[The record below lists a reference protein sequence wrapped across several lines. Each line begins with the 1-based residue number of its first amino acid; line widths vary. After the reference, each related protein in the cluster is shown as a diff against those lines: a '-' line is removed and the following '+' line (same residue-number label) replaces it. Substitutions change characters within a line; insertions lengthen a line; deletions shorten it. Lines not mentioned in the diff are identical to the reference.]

1 MHNSAA
7 FQIVLRSVLHA
18 WDAEQVEET
27 KRAWDVSVTEW
38 AALFAYNDAAKR
50 ADYELSER
58 LGREWA
64 AEMGLQLDFAEA
76 A

>member
-1 MHNSAA
+1 M
-7 FQIVLRSVLHA
+7 
-18 WDAEQVEET
+18 EET

-38 AALFAYNDAAKR
+38 AELFARNDAAKR

-58 LGREWA
+58 LGALWA
-64 AEMGLQLDFAEA
+64 AEMGLDLTDFAEA